1 MSDGTNTEG
10 QETTGNEKY
19 VSQIDD
25 LFAFAYNSVHN
36 PEDAAKAGEGGTSDS
51 AAGAGAEGAATSGEG
66 AAAATG
72 DGTAQDA
79 GAVSTTAG
87 DQPGADGGA
96 AATDAGTGKA
106 DGDPGAGGDGG
117 AESDSAGV
125 ATEGLE
131 SADAV
136 ALFAPARDKAFQQMD
151 LSFRQAAIAELQEE
165 IEPEVLEILQDVPAR
180 LAGQEVPSLA
190 RDAKPGDRIRLNDSR
205 DAAQYQKDLSS
216 IVEKMVKDRTAEK
229 SNDARPMA
237 SVIQESFLLFENN
250 PDLIP
255 NTKGFDKELA
265 TRFVEIAAPYA
276 TKING
281 KTIGY
286 AVNVQPLINSLRA
299 DIAKQRGANGVTA
312 AQQRAEQQRQA
323 AAAQERDAEG
333 KFQPQA
339 GVLSKSGNQGEAADD
354 YSAFWGAS
362 GVPMPG
368 TLGI

>member
-10 QETTGNEKY
+10 QETAGNEKY

-36 PEDAAKAGEGGTSDS
+36 PEDTAKAGEGGTSDP
-51 AAGAGAEGAATSGEG
+51 AAGAGTEGAAASGEG
-66 AAAATG
+66 AAAAAG
-72 DGTAQDA
+72 DGAAQDA
-79 GAVSTTAG
+79 GALPTAG
-87 DQPGADGGA
+87 DQSGADAGA
-96 AATDAGTGKA
+96 AGTDAAAGTTDGGTG
-106 DGDPGAGGDGG
+106 AGSDAG
-117 AESDSAGV
+117 AESGSAGV

-151 LSFRQAAIAELQEE
+151 LSFRQAAISELQEE
-165 IEPEVLEILQDVPAR
+165 IEPEILEILQDVPAR

-216 IVEKMVKDRTAEK
+216 IVEKMVKDRTTEK